1 MNGSI
6 KKIRTKAMGTTGKLS
21 SDLESQIDLATQ
33 AALELHEFE
42 EKHDNMIILS
52 GKDANADNA
61 PAAVANDKNVEEKS
75 SPATQTPAT
84 KSNASNKNK
93 EWQYLQ
99 TVINDAGLTDMY
111 QPYTDMTQPIAQTTN
126 LANSLNKFISNS
138 NTVVT
143 VNDMNIETI
152 LQMQCELLDQQKE
165 LKVIELETMEHL
177 KQLNQ
182 NISKL
187 AKKFDSFE
195 MSLSGSYSAL
205 ANQTGFNSSFNCISQ
220 ESLQTLKTA
229 KNAFGKLNTTI
240 GQQLK
245 VLSMIKLCFLKN
257 YLVNH

>member
-1 MNGSI
+1 
-6 KKIRTKAMGTTGKLS
+6 MGTTGKLG
-21 SDLESQIDLATQ
+21 SDLENQIDLATQ

-42 EKHDNMIILS
+42 EKHDNLIILS
-52 GKDANADNA
+52 GKGGNTENAS
-61 PAAVANDKNVEEKS
+61 AALANDKSVEEKS
-75 SPATQTPAT
+75 SPATHTTASKP
-84 KSNASNKNK
+84 NASKQNCK

-111 QPYTDMTQPIAQTTN
+111 QPYTDLTQPIVQTTN
-126 LANSLNKFISNS
+126 LANSLNKFISSS

-205 ANQTGFNSSFNCISQ
+205 ANQAGFNSSFNCISQ
-220 ESLQTLKTA
+220 ESLQTLKNA
-229 KNAFGKLNTTI
+229 KNVFGKLNTTI

-245 VLSMIKLCFLKN
+245 VKKLILKANNLIKK
-257 YLVNH
+257 YDY